1 MILIETFLALKTET
15 GEPKKLDQAFI
26 DVILQIAQESKC
38 SSILAPFL
46 YELPFD
52 TIKDQLP
59 LIVIQVKDPFNIGP
73 LIEELDT
80 SLKSDQEKVAE
91 VLYLILKQKFEA
103 QASEDSEQSKRE
115 NEAFVK
121 RLTLL

>member
-1 MILIETFLALKTET
+1 M
-15 GEPKKLDQAFI
+15 
-26 DVILQIAQESKC
+26 
-38 SSILAPFL
+38 

-73 LIEELDT
+73 LIEELDS